1 MINIKSFSKKATN
14 NNSSNGSSGG
24 FVTTVNTN
32 TVTELDTHLLWG
44 QPFNGTQDV
53 SGDLSNVGNIS
64 ANGDIIA
71 NGDITAADSNFN
83 SVTTNDIESNSG
95 TIDNLVSALANITNL
110 NVDNLTAKVA
120 HFFELSIDEVKSVGG
135 QMIITPANATLDIVE
150 KNGDTYECY
159 FICKDGDKEIDNQF
173 AVNDQVVC
181 STFNI
186 TDNGDTHNKFYWA
199 KIIEVESNVVRDSDT
214 NEYHKIVIDWTD
226 KDIDTNGIPQAGDK
240 IAQLGNR
247 TDTDRQAA
255 IIISAYNNQF
265 LDANIVAPSIVQYNG
280 INDYNL
286 SNHRLNVISNGLNSF
301 KGNFQT
307 EAGETLDDA
316 VSNIES
322 LYDNPNLFGMAT
334 YNGNLT
340 ELNKFF
346 IEKGTSENLY
356 DNYYNTYD
364 SYVQNTYF
372 SVHQYNSSGEI
383 VQGYF
388 YTPYF
393 KCDIGQ
399 TYTLAISEL
408 NFAGLKLTIDAVL
421 YNTAYDAINN
431 TTNNTVL
438 NLAVH
443 DTETEDLEEYNYLK
457 QFTNNTGGIKY
468 CRIRFTMESD
478 YGADLD
484 GSTIMM
490 FKGNYLQW
498 DKLPKIPNIYSEA
511 SSQIVQN
518 SREIRQTVRKVLIGN
533 KNLLQQTNF
542 TSLDN
547 MNLWKQNLTLNG
559 EVVDGLNS
567 GVNAYKIHI
576 SANNTNILSQRVNYY
591 GIGEWRLEP
600 NKTYTFSCY
609 FKDIATNTQPIII
622 DNVTFSIYSSD
633 DYSNQ
638 NYLVF
643 AQDFVYTDTNLGW
656 QKFTATFT
664 MPQRQLD
671 YAYLVLRT
679 FNLNTETDWYICQ
692 PKLEVGASAT
702 DYYQEISDASTSLIE
717 QTADRIRLQVENCG
731 IDITNQKISLN
742 GDTDVNGTLTISD
755 EDTGFILQGEG
766 GATQISPK
774 SVGTYNDF
782 INNSNTT
789 IERNSIVNGV
799 SRVISD
805 TSKYSYAFR
814 NTFNFGNI
822 SAGKILTFK
831 PITLTYWKYGTIL
844 NINLTP
850 YMTNQTYSIKIYEN
864 GQLQNT
870 ITSLSSFNYTTLGTG
885 EVTITADITADIQ
898 KSYIDD
904 DTPSSGIL
912 VKYDVKDIFSLS
924 CTIPND
930 AYTLLGFDGMGI
942 NFGTS
947 ANVYF
952 NKDNAVFR
960 YGNYGLRINSLGIDK
975 YYSGEWIPMEYQRL
989 YYYNGTSLQ
998 MTNDYDVVVTT
1009 NSNTVSIQLPSFPT
1023 EGKQVWIRKNGSG
1036 NINVTADRNM
1046 RSGYSGTVSSY
1057 QVNNAKLCCF
1067 LFDGHE
1073 WLINYLT

>member
-64 ANGDIIA
+64 ADGDIIT

-199 KIIEVESNVVRDSDT
+199 KIISVDSNVLKDGV
-214 NEYHKIVIDWTD
+214 EYHKIVIDWID
-226 KDIDTNGIPQAGDK
+226 KDIDTNGVPQAGDK

-265 LDANIVAPSIVQYNG
+265 LDPNIVAPSIVQYNG

-286 SNHRLNVISNGLNSF
+286 STHRLNVISNGLNSF

-316 VSNIES
+316 VSNIAS
-322 LYDNPNLFGMAT
+322 LYDNPNLIGMAT

-356 DNYYNTYD
+356 DNYFDTYD
-364 SYVQNTYF
+364 SYINNTYF
-372 SVHQYNSSGEI
+372 SVHQYANGDI

-408 NFAGLKLTIDAVL
+408 NFAGLKLTVDAIL
-421 YNTAYDAINN
+421 YATEYDAINN
-431 TTNNTVL
+431 TTNNTVI

-443 DTETEDLEEYNYLK
+443 DTEIEDLQEYHYLK
-457 QFTNNTGGIKY
+457 QFTNNTNLIKH

-484 GSTIMM
+484 GNTVML

-518 SREIRQTVRKVLIGN
+518 SNEIRQTVRKVLIGN

-547 MNLWKQNLTLNG
+547 MNLWKENLTLNG

-567 GVNAYKIHI
+567 GANAYKIHI
-576 SANNTNILSQRVNYY
+576 SANNTNILSQMVNNTQN
-591 GIGEWRLEP
+591 GLLKLEP
-600 NKTYTFSCY
+600 NKTYNFSCY
-609 FKDIATNTQPIII
+609 FKDLATNEAQPTELN
-622 DNVTFSIYSSD
+622 NVTFIVRGG
-633 DYSNQ
+633 N
-638 NYLVF
+638 NYNIF
-643 AQDFVYTDTNLGW
+643 TDITFSEEFIYTDTNLGW
-656 QKFTATFT
+656 QKFTTHFT
-664 MPQRQLD
+664 MPQRVQD
-671 YAYLVLRT
+671 YCYIMLRT
-679 FNLNTETDWYICQ
+679 TTLDKETDWYICQ

-702 DYYQEISDASTSLIE
+702 DYYQEISDASSSLIE

-799 SRVISD
+799 NRVISD

-844 NINLTP
+844 NINVTP

-904 DTPSSGIL
+904 DTPSSSVL

-989 YYYNGTSLQ
+989 YYYNGTNLQ
-998 MTNDYDVVVTT
+998 MTNEYDVVVTT
-1009 NSNTVSIQLPSFPT
+1009 NSNTVSIKLPSFPT
-1023 EGKQVWIRKNGSG
+1023 AGKQVWIRKNGSG

>member
-64 ANGDIIA
+64 ADGDIIT

-135 QMIITPANATLDIVE
+135 QMIITPGNATLDIVE

-199 KIIEVESNVVRDSDT
+199 KIISVDSNVLKDGV
-214 NEYHKIVIDWTD
+214 EYHKIVIDWID
-226 KDIDTNGIPQAGDK
+226 KDIDTNGVPQAGDK

-286 SNHRLNVISNGLNSF
+286 STHRLNVISNGLNSF

-316 VSNIES
+316 VSNIAS

-340 ELNKFF
+340 ALNKFF
-346 IEKGTSENLY
+346 IDKGTSVNLY
-356 DNYYNTYD
+356 DNYFDTYD
-364 SYVQNTYF
+364 SYINNTYY
-372 SVHQYNSSGEI
+372 SVHQYANGDI

-421 YNTAYDAINN
+421 YNTADDAINN

-438 NLAVH
+438 NLAVY

-490 FKGNYLQW
+490 FKGSYLQW

-518 SREIRQTVRKVLIGN
+518 SNEIRQTVRKVLIGN
-533 KNLLQQTNF
+533 KNILQQTNF

-567 GVNAYKIHI
+567 GANAYKIHI
-576 SANNTNILSQRVNYY
+576 SANNTNILSQMVNNTQN
-591 GIGEWRLEP
+591 GLLKLEP
-600 NKTYTFSCY
+600 NKTYNFSCY
-609 FKDIATNTQPIII
+609 FKDLATNEAQPTELN
-622 DNVTFSIYSSD
+622 NVTFIVRGG
-633 DYSNQ
+633 N
-638 NYLVF
+638 NYNIF
-643 AQDFVYTDTNLGW
+643 TDITFSEEFIYTDTNLGW
-656 QKFTATFT
+656 QKFTTHFT
-664 MPQRQLD
+664 MPQRVQD
-671 YAYLVLRT
+671 YCYIMLRT
-679 FNLNTETDWYICQ
+679 TTLDKETDFYICQ

-799 SRVISD
+799 IRVISY

-870 ITSLSSFNYTTLGTG
+870 IRSLSSFNYTTLGTG

-904 DTPSSGIL
+904 DTPSSSVL

-960 YGNYGLRINSLGIDK
+960 YGNHGLRINSLGIDK

-998 MTNDYDVVVTT
+998 MTNEYDVVVTT
-1009 NSNTVSIQLPSFPT
+1009 NSNTVSIKLPSFPT
-1023 EGKQVWIRKNGSG
+1023 AGKQVWIRKNGSG

-1057 QVNNAKLCCF
+1057 QVNNDKLCCF

>member
-1 MINIKSFSKKATN
+1 MIKIESFAKKYKTN
-14 NNSSNGSSGG
+14 ESNNSGG
-24 FVTTVNTN
+24 FVKSTTIINNNSTTTEVNK
-32 TVTELDTHLLWG
+32 ELDTHTLWG

-64 ANGDIIA
+64 ADGDIIT

-95 TIDNLVSALANITNL
+95 TINNLVSALANITNL

-159 FICKDGDKEIDNQF
+159 FICKDGDKEINNQF

-199 KIIEVESNVVRDSDT
+199 KIISVDSNVLKDGV
-214 NEYHKIVIDWTD
+214 EYHKIVIDWTD

-316 VSNIES
+316 VNNISS
-322 LYDNPNLFGMAT
+322 LYENPNLFGSGT
-334 YNGNLT
+334 YYGT
-340 ELNKFF
+340 VTSHNKFF
-346 IEKGTSENLY
+346 IKDGTAPITTLY
-356 DNYYNTYD
+356 MDRYNTVIYNTYFD
-364 SYVQNTYF
+364 CIQKGNG
-372 SVHQYNSSGEI
+372 NSGL
-383 VQGYF
+383 
-388 YTPYF
+388 YTPYVKF
-393 KCDIGQ
+393 EDN
-399 TYTLAISEL
+399 TNYTLAFDNINCESASRIDFQLVTYSSE
-408 NFAGLKLTIDAVL
+408 
-421 YNTAYDAINN
+421 YDAKNDTNGTISTYAYYDVSDDLYEEHFISRFSTTAGWKRIKIKITCTGVSDNN
-431 TTNNTVL
+431 EA
-438 NLAVH
+438 NL
-443 DTETEDLEEYNYLK
+443 YG
-457 QFTNNTGGIKY
+457 GGI
-468 CRIRFTMESD
+468 R
-478 YGADLD
+478 L
-484 GSTIMM
+484 
-490 FKGNYLQW
+490 FKGNYTNW
-498 DKLPKIPNIYSEA
+498 NDLPTTAYFIEQFSSNIYQSANEI
-511 SSQIVQN
+511 SSTVN
-518 SREIRQTVRKVLIGN
+518 SNVIESA
-533 KNLLQQTNF
+533 NLLEQTNF
-542 TSLDN
+542 ESLSKIDKWQN
-547 MNLWKQNLTLNG
+547 STNLTGVIETGYKN
-559 EVVDGLNS
+559 
-567 GVNAYKIHI
+567 VNAYKV
-576 SANNTNILSQRVNYY
+576 NITGGNQVFLSQCIYKSDLSVSKVMPMR
-591 GIGEWRLEP
+591 
-600 NKTYTFSCY
+600 KYTFSCY
-609 FKDIATNTQPIII
+609 FKDIATGTQPTEM
-622 DNVTFSIYSSD
+622 NNATFCICKSTSYTTVENNIVAEEFIYTESD
-633 DYSNQ
+633 
-638 NYLVF
+638 
-643 AQDFVYTDTNLGW
+643 W
-656 QKFTATFT
+656 QYFTATFT
-664 MPQRQLD
+664 MPQVMMSN
-671 YAYLVLRT
+671 YYLVIRCANMQT
-679 FNLNTETDWYICQ
+679 PSNFYICQ
-692 PKLEVGASAT
+692 PKLEVGSKAT
-702 DYYQEISDASTSLIE
+702 DYYAEIEDASTSLIE

-822 SAGKILTFK
+822 SAGKILTFR

-844 NINLTP
+844 NMNITP

-885 EVTITADITADIQ
+885 EVTITADITADIL

-904 DTPSSGIL
+904 DTPSSSVL
-912 VKYDVKDIFSLS
+912 VKHDVKDIFSLS

-930 AYTLLGFDGMGI
+930 AYTLLGYDGMGI

-989 YYYNGTSLQ
+989 YYYNGTNLQ
-998 MTNDYDVVVTT
+998 MTNEYDVVVTT
-1009 NSNTVSIQLPSFPT
+1009 NSNTVSIKLPSFPT
-1023 EGKQVWIRKNGSG
+1023 AGKQVWIRKNGSG

-1067 LFDGHE
+1067 LFDGYE